1 MLPCMVSNGG
11 WLKKNV
17 NKISII
23 EIECWDGWVV
33 LQENKINNG
42 NIEKKVEVAPI
53 QVKVRESLW
62 RWNRHLNHIPVMV
75 LVTSDFIH
83 VNGDKRK
90 VGR

>member
-1 MLPCMVSNGG
+1 MLPCMVSNVG

-53 QVKVRESLW
+53 R
-62 RWNRHLNHIPVMV
+62 
-75 LVTSDFIH
+75 
-83 VNGDKRK
+83 
-90 VGR
+90 